1 MTVKDILWLLQ
12 QASPDDWVELEVDT
26 FWGRAEAG
34 VTGVV
39 FTKGVVILTA
49 YNGSQPPDI
58 CPR

>member
-1 MTVKDILWLLQ
+1 MIVKDILWLLQ
-12 QASPDDWVELEVDT
+12 QADPEDLVELEVDH

-49 YNGSQPPDI
+49 YHEPITPDI
-58 CPR
+58 